1 MRSEILQELQAEYE
15 QQRARDQAE
24 ELRRQAE
31 AVAACPEIGE
41 VLEARQRMI
50 FGGLRGILDGR
61 AQAEELPARMDVLNR
76 RLASLLRAKG
86 WPEDYLEPVYR
97 CKRCRDTGYIGEP
110 VRTMCPCMRSAF
122 YARLYQRV
130 GLGTD
135 DEASFDRSDL
145 SVFSDK
151 ALEGKPY
158 SQRDLMRRV
167 EKRCRDWAERYPD
180 DPAQDLVLTGQSGLG
195 KTFLLRAMARV
206 LLERGV
212 NVLLVSAYCFFEI
225 ARKAYLGGP
234 AEELASLMETD
245 VLMIDDLGSEPMVR
259 NITIETLFNLINER
273 QNAGRG
279 LVISTNLNQE
289 ELCARYTE
297 RIASRLLSNPR
308 QSQLLQL
315 LGEDVRRRTK

>member
-1 MRSEILQELQAEYE
+1 M
-15 QQRARDQAE
+15 
-24 ELRRQAE
+24 
-31 AVAACPEIGE
+31 
-41 VLEARQRMI
+41 
-50 FGGLRGILDGR
+50 
-61 AQAEELPARMDVLNR
+61 
-76 RLASLLRAKG
+76 
-86 WPEDYLEPVYR
+86 
-97 CKRCRDTGYIGEP
+97 
-110 VRTMCPCMRSAF
+110 
-122 YARLYQRV
+122 
-130 GLGTD
+130 
-135 DEASFDRSDL
+135 
-145 SVFSDK
+145 
-151 ALEGKPY
+151 
-158 SQRDLMRRV
+158 
-167 EKRCRDWAERYPD
+167 
-180 DPAQDLVLTGQSGLG
+180 LTGQSGLG

-206 LLERGV
+206 LLGRGV
-212 NVLLVSAYCFFEI
+212 NVLLVSAYRFFEI

-315 LGEDVRRRTK
+315 LGEDVPEEDEMNIQLYISKKNFDAQKAERFFKEPGACRCRRLI